1 MSDRVKIVT
10 AFLLPWAVVWIVLGV
25 YLVWGTSAMATA
37 IAVVVVGAFSSLISL
52 MVVDIARWRWNR

>member
-37 IAVVVVGAFSSLISL
+37 IAAVVVGAFSSLISL